1 MKKIGY
7 RILAMI
13 EMHTSIFFLIAFCWG
28 TLAGANARSL
38 TKDSLNL
45 SLYPYIYQLASN
57 EDANVVRLTDDD
69 FLNRSGKVV
78 FRVNKFD
85 KFKNDSLLD
94 ELEHKVLPLIN
105 KDGMKLVRVVF
116 RGAASPEGPYAFNR
130 LLSEKRAET
139 LVNFL
144 RARIKTPIADSAIS
158 VQTIAEDYY
167 LLVAM
172 MRQNNDPDVWVV
184 ANLVNHHTPKHQ
196 YTLLKKRLQRLQNGR
211 LWKRLLYQYFPQ
223 LRAAHLLLFFE
234 KPEVKEELVTPEV
247 KLAQQAPTATTG
259 AMQVAREKTKSHALP
274 HDTIVQSPRRELLSV
289 KSNLLLDFAYM
300 PGYDRWCPIPNIAL
314 EYYPKHGHFTYG
326 ASIDFPWWQHY
337 WEHKY
342 FELRNYQLETRYYLR
357 SGDIRKNPP
366 GKGQAFRG
374 FYLQAYAHAGIFLF
388 CFNRDK
394 GWTGEYFGA
403 GLGLGYVMPIAR
415 RWRLEFGLQAGF
427 IAAQYDPF
435 QFEYRGS
442 VDLQDHLYY
451 YDWTLPSA
459 QFKKRQYRYTWIGP
473 TRIGITLSYDLLFRR
488 QAKRGASFKSYEL
501 IRRRVEP

>member
-1 MKKIGY
+1 MPL
-7 RILAMI
+7 RVVL
-13 EMHTSIFFLIAFCWG
+13 LIACCWVALSKVQAH
-28 TLAGANARSL
+28 THAV
-38 TKDSLNL
+38 DSLDY
-45 SLYPYIYQLASN
+45 SLYPYLYLISAN
-57 EDANVVRLTDDD
+57 EDADVVRITDDD

-85 KFKNDSLLD
+85 KFKNDSLLH
-94 ELEHKVLPLIN
+94 ELEHEVLPLIN
-105 KDGMKLVRVVF
+105 RDGMKLVRMIF
-116 RGAASPEGPYAFNR
+116 RGAASPEGPFAFNR
-130 LLSEKRAET
+130 MLSEKRAQT

-144 RARIKTPIADSAIS
+144 RARIKTPLADSMIS
-158 VQTIAEDYY
+158 IQTVAEDYH

-172 MRQNNDPDVWVV
+172 MEQADDPDVLVV
-184 ANLVNHHTPKHQ
+184 RNLVNHHTPKHQ
-196 YTLLKKRLQRLQNGR
+196 YTLLKTRLQRLQHGR
-211 LWKRLLYQYFPQ
+211 LWKRLLYQYFPK
-223 LRAAHLLLFFE
+223 LRAAHLMLFFE
-234 KPEVKEELVTPEV
+234 RPEEPVAEPVMMP
-247 KLAQQAPTATTG
+247 AQQAPSAPTG
-259 AMQVAREKTKSHALP
+259 HMQVAEEKQAPMVLP
-274 HDTIVQSPRRELLSV
+274 HDTIVTIPRRELLSV

-300 PGYDRWCPIPNIAL
+300 PGYNRWCPIPNIAL

-326 ASIDFPWWQHY
+326 ASVDFPWWQHY
-337 WEHKY
+337 WDHKY

-366 GKGQAFRG
+366 GSGQAFRG

-403 GLGLGYVMPIAR
+403 GLGFGYVMPIAK

-459 QFKKRQYRYTWIGP
+459 KFKKRQYRYNWIGP

-488 QAKRGASFKSYEL
+488 QTKRGVSLKSYEL